1 MPLGSESTL
10 GLAGPNGTPLIA
22 ELPAPA
28 DPAGGV
34 SCAKACAGRNRLPS
48 AKARTSAELR
58 DIQVS
63 PSGCTFN
70 DDLGRAFPQR
80 KAAPSFPRVVVGR
93 RRGGPQDHALVNGQ
107 WVPIS
112 SPATG
117 SQPPYRGAQQA
128 PDGNWYVKRGSQNF
142 RVMQQGG
149 AKPGNDPLSQARV
162 AIAQGADPAAVKQR
176 LLQLSIDPSGL

>member
-34 SCAKACAGRNRLPS
+34 SCAKACAGKIRLPS

-63 PSGCTFN
+63 PGAVPSTMIQGA
-70 DDLGRAFPQR
+70 RSR
-80 KAAPSFPRVVVGR
+80 KAALSFPRVVVR
-93 RRGGPQDHALVNGQ
+93 RNGAAPKITPCLLHPPESRHPGTRHALCQ
-107 WVPIS
+107 
-112 SPATG
+112 
-117 SQPPYRGAQQA
+117 
-128 PDGNWYVKRGSQNF
+128 
-142 RVMQQGG
+142 
-149 AKPGNDPLSQARV
+149 
-162 AIAQGADPAAVKQR
+162 
-176 LLQLSIDPSGL
+176 

>member
-34 SCAKACAGRNRLPS
+34 NCAKACAGKIRLPS

-63 PSGCTFN
+63 PGAVPSTMIQGA
-70 DDLGRAFPQR
+70 RSR
-80 KAAPSFPRVVVGR
+80 KE
-93 RRGGPQDHALVNGQ
+93 RRGVNFLRSLVSGVRPQH
-107 WVPIS
+107 
-112 SPATG
+112 
-117 SQPPYRGAQQA
+117 
-128 PDGNWYVKRGSQNF
+128 
-142 RVMQQGG
+142 
-149 AKPGNDPLSQARV
+149 
-162 AIAQGADPAAVKQR
+162 
-176 LLQLSIDPSGL
+176 